1 MLGGL
6 WSSHERRGCEPT
18 RQNRG
23 QERCSLGPQ
32 SLNPRPATPTGLGRE
47 VSFLSDVNYYKDSI
61 SEFDKSQS
69 SREQT

>member
-6 WSSHERRGCEPT
+6 WSSHEGRGCEPT
-18 RQNRG
+18 RQNPG

-47 VSFLSDVNYYKDSI
+47 VSFLSDVN
-61 SEFDKSQS
+61 
-69 SREQT
+69 